1 MEINFQGQYQ
11 RGQYFK
17 GVYRSNKPKTS
28 IAILRI
34 ALFVV
39 FAALF
44 IAVIFSEVQNGLE
57 TSVFFRLGRHLLTF
71 LALLYFI
78 LQPFIKSYQNASRLW
93 KDPFIRAGVA
103 GTVSGNGI
111 SYGSYIQEWHRF
123 IKKDIGDE
131 MVVLVTD
138 DRIMSILPRNFFSTA
153 QDWERFIQMVEQKV
167 KEPK

>member
-11 RGQYFK
+11 RWQYFK
-17 GVYRSNKPKTS
+17 GVYLSDKPKTP

-34 ALFVV
+34 SVFFVV
-39 FAALF
+39 AALF
-44 IAVIFSEVQNGLE
+44 IAIIFSEAQKGVD
-57 TSVFFRLGRHLLTF
+57 TSLLYRLGRHLLTF
-71 LALLYFI
+71 IALLYFL

-103 GTVSGNGI
+103 GSVSNRGI
-111 SYGSYIQEWHRF
+111 AYGSYIQEWHRI
-123 IKKDIGDE
+123 IKKEVAED

-138 DRIMSILPRNFFSTA
+138 DRIMSILPRNFYPND
-153 QDWERFIQMVEQKV
+153 QDWENFLHLVENKV